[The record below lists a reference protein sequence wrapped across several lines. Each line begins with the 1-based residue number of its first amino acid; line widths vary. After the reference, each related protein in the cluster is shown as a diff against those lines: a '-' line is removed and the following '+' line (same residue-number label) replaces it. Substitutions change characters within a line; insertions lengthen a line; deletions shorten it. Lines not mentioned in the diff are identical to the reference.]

1 MGLSRTV
8 SEIDDDFCRKSH
20 NFPTLHFASPLK
32 EFPLELGT
40 GARGQKTRMMGLLDR
55 ERSLTI
61 SSAVWIECTNVTDG
75 QTDGRAPGYSKD
87 RAYA

>member
-20 NFPTLHFASPLK
+20 NFSTLHFASPLK
-32 EFPLELGT
+32 KFPLELGT
-40 GARGQKTRMMGLLDR
+40 GARGHKKTKMMGLLDR

-61 SSAVWIECTNVTDG
+61 SSAVWIECTNG
-75 QTDGRAPGYSKD
+75 WSWRDGRTPRYSKD